1 MSDVQQLEL
10 LKEVAG
16 TTVYEEKK
24 SESLVKISENEADN
38 EKIREIL
45 PYIDERLTE
54 LEGEKEELN
63 AYQKVDR
70 ARCTVEY
77 TLYDK
82 KLWWERE
89 AIDDIE
95 HLRSEAKKLSQLYE
109 DARSIHDLI
118 WLVETQIK

>member
-70 ARCTVEY
+70 SLCAV
-77 TLYDK
+77 
-82 KLWWERE
+82 
-89 AIDDIE
+89 
-95 HLRSEAKKLSQLYE
+95 
-109 DARSIHDLI
+109 
-118 WLVETQIK
+118 